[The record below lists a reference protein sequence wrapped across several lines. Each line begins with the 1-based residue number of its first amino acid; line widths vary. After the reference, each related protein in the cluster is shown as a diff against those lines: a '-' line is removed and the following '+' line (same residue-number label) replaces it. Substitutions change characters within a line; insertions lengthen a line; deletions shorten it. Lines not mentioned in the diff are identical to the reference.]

1 MTAHTQ
7 TKMAAAER
15 ATPASVLM
23 REARRVSRVWRM
35 ASSCWLSS
43 GRWARPL
50 SFPRRRFLSS
60 PEDLMLFSATL
71 LMTLRRSQWAIMA
84 RIRMMAMRMG
94 RSISQLC
101 TFSSFQKLDT
111 DSMAESVVEAA
122 DAKNCVFIILS

>member
-43 GRWARPL
+43 GWWDRPL
-50 SFPRRRFLSS
+50 NLSRKRCLS
-60 PEDLMLFSATL
+60 RPVDLMLLSATL
-71 LMTLRRSQWAIMA
+71 LMMRWSSQWTIMA